1 MTVIGNI
8 TNSWII
14 LSILLSYNETQF
26 VVSLVKTINE
36 KCTENQNYHG
46 LNKQRKIFGQQT
58 LIKLKE

>member
-1 MTVIGNI
+1 M
-8 TNSWII
+8 
-14 LSILLSYNETQF
+14 LSYNETQF